1 MSEPVTGCITIAL
14 QLKAFKMK
22 SATLPALRVSPDL
35 RQAAEKALRPNETIS
50 KLMEASLE
58 RFIAHR
64 AAEDEFI
71 ARGLRSAAEA
81 RQTQIYFS
89 ADEVLQELK
98 SKLVK
103 AKSSAP

>member
-1 MSEPVTGCITIAL
+1 
-14 QLKAFKMK
+14 MK
-22 SATLPALRVSPDL
+22 SATLPALRVSPAL
-35 RQAAEKALRPNETIS
+35 RKAAEQALRPNETIS
-50 KLMEASLE
+50 KLMETSLE
-58 RFIAHR
+58 RFIAQR

-81 RQTQIYFS
+81 RQSQVYFS

-103 AKSSAP
+103 TRSAAL

>member
-1 MSEPVTGCITIAL
+1 
-14 QLKAFKMK
+14 MK

-50 KLMEASLE
+50 KLMEISLE

-71 ARGLRSAAEA
+71 ARGLRSAEVA
-81 RQTQIYFS
+81 RQSQAYFS

-98 SKLVK
+98 TKLAK
-103 AKSSAP
+103 AKSFAS

>member
-1 MSEPVTGCITIAL
+1 MHSES
-14 QLKAFKMK
+14 FKMK

-35 RQAAEKALRPNETIS
+35 RKAAEKALRPNETIS
-50 KLMEASLE
+50 KLMETSLE
-58 RFIAHR
+58 KFIAQR

-71 ARGLRSAAEA
+71 ARGLRSAEES
-81 RQTQIYFS
+81 RQSQVYFS

-103 AKSSAP
+103 TRSAAL

>member
-1 MSEPVTGCITIAL
+1 
-14 QLKAFKMK
+14 MK

-35 RQAAEKALRPNETIS
+35 KQAAENALRPNETIS
-50 KLMEASLE
+50 KLMQASLE

-71 ARGLRSAAEA
+71 ARGLRSAEEA
-81 RQTQIYFS
+81 RQSQVYFS

-98 SKLVK
+98 SKLTK
-103 AKSSAP
+103 AKSSAS